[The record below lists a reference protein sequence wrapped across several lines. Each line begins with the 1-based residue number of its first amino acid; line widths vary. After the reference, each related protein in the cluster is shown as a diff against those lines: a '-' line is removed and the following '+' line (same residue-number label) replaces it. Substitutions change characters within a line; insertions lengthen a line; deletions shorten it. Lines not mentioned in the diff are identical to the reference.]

1 MAKFIKLHGLL
12 INTDEVEC
20 VEILSEICEG
30 GKHYEMKVCVYF
42 KSGFSMNSPT
52 QVVHEDHALG
62 FIESMELL
70 LIGQK

>member
-30 GKHYEMKVCVYF
+30 GKHYEMKVCVNF

-62 FIESMELL
+62 FIEMIELQ
-70 LIGQK
+70 LIAQK